1 MNALQ
6 NTLQLRRKYVVGGAR
21 MEIRI
26 GRSDC
31 VYTIDHLT
39 TNLMEN
45 RLEKRTQLHKHPVF
59 HIMYILKGKGRF
71 TVGSTTT
78 VAMPGMLYIINP
90 NEPHGFLFG
99 DGEPLSNLESTF
111 RLLDTQGE
119 ATEVHFFDMMKEF
132 GNLRI
137 PPEMRS
143 QPFIV
148 PERLKPMLT
157 EGFSR
162 LLVLY
167 DSPLLRNH
175 FSVMVADLL
184 VRVETVVM
192 NAIRAEENHNP
203 GEAAVES
210 IKHFLY
216 TNRHRPVT
224 LKETA
229 DFVHLTPNYLCR
241 LFKEHTRETPMGYLQ
256 GIRMREAESLL
267 SLTDLPVFTI
277 ADKLG
282 YEEPSY
288 FARVFRSVYGVS
300 PVAYRKQLLAGDRIK

>member
-1 MNALQ
+1 
-6 NTLQLRRKYVVGGAR
+6 
-21 MEIRI
+21 
-26 GRSDC
+26 
-31 VYTIDHLT
+31 
-39 TNLMEN
+39 
-45 RLEKRTQLHKHPVF
+45 
-59 HIMYILKGKGRF
+59 MYILKGKGRF

-78 VAMPGMLYIINP
+78 VALPGMLYIINP
-90 NEPHGFLFG
+90 NEPHCFLFG

-111 RLLDTQGE
+111 RFLDARGE
-119 ATEVHFFDMMKEF
+119 AAEVNFFDMMKAA
-132 GNLRI
+132 GNLHI
-137 PPEMRS
+137 SPEVRS

-148 PERLKPMLT
+148 SERIKPMLI

-167 DSPLLRNH
+167 DSPLLKNH
-175 FSVMVADLL
+175 FSIMVADLL

-192 NAIRAEENHNP
+192 NAIRAEKIP
-203 GEAAVES
+203 DSGEAAVES

-216 TNRHRPVT
+216 TNRHRPIT
-224 LKETA
+224 LLETA

-256 GIRMREAESLL
+256 GVRMREAESLL
-267 SLTDLPVFTI
+267 SLTDLPIFTI
-277 ADKLG
+277 AAKLG

-300 PVAYRKQLLAGDRIK
+300 PLAYRKRLLTGDRIK